1 MSTCKN
7 NPNFVR
13 MTPTN
18 QTSRSGRLRIT
29 AAFRDFFQSQQASG
43 ILLVAVT
50 AASLFIS
57 NSIWGPNYRAFW
69 DIHFGTEAYHLHLN
83 HSLTDW
89 INDALM
95 AIFFLVVGI
104 EIKREIVDGELSDRK
119 RAMLPLFGALGG
131 MAVPALLYFLFNM
144 NSPKTL
150 SGVGIPTATDIA
162 FAIAIL
168 GLLGNRVP
176 ASLKVFL
183 TALAIIDDLGAI
195 LIIAIFYGQGIH
207 WAWLAASAG
216 IVVIMYIVDKID
228 WDFAWLY
235 IILGIALWFTMMH
248 SGIHATLSGVILA
261 LMLPRQ
267 SQKEKKMSNQM
278 EHKLSGWVAFL
289 ILPLFAAANTAI
301 KIDVNMMNE
310 IINPLSLGIFFGLVF
325 GKPIG
330 IVLFSWLADRTGI
343 AHLSKNITFRKLVG
357 AGFLGGIGFTMSIF
371 VANLAFNDRELIDMA
386 KLSIIIAS
394 ITAAAAGYFLLSTSK
409 DSTL

>member
-1 MSTCKN
+1 
-7 NPNFVR
+7 
-13 MTPTN
+13 MTPFN
-18 QTSRSGRLRIT
+18 KTSRLGTLKIT
-29 AAFRDFFQSQQASG
+29 AAFRDFFNSQQASG

-57 NSIWGPNYRAFW
+57 NSIWGNDYRAFW

-83 HSLTDW
+83 HSITDW

-95 AIFFLVVGI
+95 SIFFLLVGI
-104 EIKREIVDGELSDRK
+104 EIKRELLDGELSDSK
-119 RAMLPLFGALGG
+119 RAMLPMFGALGG

-144 NSPKTL
+144 GSPETL

-168 GLLGNRVP
+168 GLLGDRVP

-207 WAWLAASAG
+207 WAWLGASAA
-216 IVVIMYIVDKID
+216 VVGIMYVVDKLD
-228 WDFAWLY
+228 WDYSWLY
-235 IILGIALWFTMMH
+235 ITLGIGLWFTMMH

-267 SQKEKKMSNQM
+267 SNKEKKMSNQL
-278 EHKLSGWVAFL
+278 EHALSGYVSFL

-301 KIDVNMMNE
+301 KIDINMMNH
-310 IINPLSLGIFFGLVF
+310 IVNPLSMGIFFGLFV
-325 GKPIG
+325 GKPLG
-330 IVLFSWLADRTGI
+330 IVSFSWMADKLGI
-343 AHLSKNITFRKLVG
+343 AQISKNISFTKLLG
-357 AGFLGGIGFTMSIF
+357 AGLLGGIGFTMSIF

-394 ITAAAAGYFLLSTSK
+394 ISAALIGYFVLSKSK
-409 DSTL
+409 NSGI

>member
-1 MSTCKN
+1 
-7 NPNFVR
+7 
-13 MTPTN
+13 MTPSNKT
-18 QTSRSGRLRIT
+18 GRTGKLSIT

-57 NSIWGPNYRAFW
+57 NSIWGNEYRAFW

-83 HSLTDW
+83 HSITDW

-95 AIFFLVVGI
+95 AIFFLLVGI
-104 EIKREIVDGELSDRK
+104 EIKRELLDGELSDRK

-131 MAVPALLYFLFNM
+131 MAVPALIFFLFNL
-144 NSPKTL
+144 NSPETL

-176 ASLKVFL
+176 AALKVFL

-195 LIIAIFYGQGIH
+195 LIIAIFYGQGVH
-207 WAWLAASAG
+207 WAWLGASAL
-216 IVVIMYIVDKID
+216 IVVVMYVVDKLD
-228 WDFAWLY
+228 WDYAWLY
-235 IILGIALWFTMMH
+235 ITLGIALWFTMMH

-267 SQKEKKMSNQM
+267 SKKEKKMSNQL
-278 EHKLSGWVAFL
+278 EHSLSGYVSFL

-301 KIDVNMMNE
+301 KIDMNMMDHLV
-310 IINPLSLGIFFGLVF
+310 NPLSLGIFFGLF
-325 GKPIG
+325 LGKPLG
-330 IVLFSWLADRTGI
+330 IVTFSWMADKLGI
-343 AHLSKNITFRKLVG
+343 AQISRSITFTKLLG
-357 AGFLGGIGFTMSIF
+357 AGLLGGIGFTMSIF

-394 ITAAAAGYFLLSTSK
+394 ITAALIGYWVLSKSK
-409 DSTL
+409 DSGI

>member
-1 MSTCKN
+1 
-7 NPNFVR
+7 
-13 MTPTN
+13 MTPSN
-18 QTSRSGRLRIT
+18 KTSRLGRLKIT
-29 AAFRDFFQSQQASG
+29 AAFRDFFNSQQASG

-57 NSIWGPNYRAFW
+57 NSIWGNDYRAFW

-83 HSLTDW
+83 HSITDW

-95 AIFFLVVGI
+95 SVFFLLVGI
-104 EIKREIVDGELSDRK
+104 EIKRELLDGELSDRK
-119 RAMLPLFGALGG
+119 RAMLPMFGALGG

-144 NSPKTL
+144 SSPETL

-168 GLLGNRVP
+168 GLLGDRIP
-176 ASLKVFL
+176 PSLKVFL

-207 WAWLAASAG
+207 WAWLGASAT
-216 IVVIMYIVDKID
+216 IVGIMYIVDKLD
-228 WDFAWLY
+228 WDYSLLY
-235 IILGIALWFTMMH
+235 ITLGIALWFTMMH

-267 SQKEKKMSNQM
+267 SNKEKKMSNQL
-278 EHKLSGWVAFL
+278 EHARSGYVSFL

-301 KIDVNMMNE
+301 KIDIKMMNH
-310 IINPLSLGIFFGLVF
+310 IINPLSMGIFFGLFF

-330 IVLFSWLADRTGI
+330 IVSFSWMADKLGI
-343 AHLSKNITFRKLVG
+343 AQISKNISFTKLLG
-357 AGFLGGIGFTMSIF
+357 AGLLGGIGFTMSIF
-371 VANLAFNDRELIDMA
+371 VANLAFSERELIDMA

-394 ITAAAAGYFLLSTSK
+394 ISAALIGYFVLSKSK
-409 DSTL
+409 NSGV

>member
-1 MSTCKN
+1 
-7 NPNFVR
+7 
-13 MTPTN
+13 MTPSNKT
-18 QTSRSGRLRIT
+18 GRTGKLSIT
-29 AAFRDFFQSQQASG
+29 AAFRYFFQSQQASG

-57 NSIWGPNYRAFW
+57 NSIWGNEYRAFW

-83 HSLTDW
+83 HSITDW

-95 AIFFLVVGI
+95 AIFFLLVGI
-104 EIKREIVDGELSDRK
+104 EIKRELLDGELSDRK

-131 MAVPALLYFLFNM
+131 MAVPALIFFLFNM
-144 NSPKTL
+144 NSPETI

-176 ASLKVFL
+176 AALKVFL

-195 LIIAIFYGQGIH
+195 LIIAIFYGQGVH
-207 WAWLAASAG
+207 WAWLGASAL
-216 IVVIMYIVDKID
+216 IVVVMYVVDKLD
-228 WDFAWLY
+228 WDYAWLY
-235 IILGIALWFTMMH
+235 ITLGIALWFTMMH

-267 SQKEKKMSNQM
+267 SKKEKKMSNQL
-278 EHKLSGWVAFL
+278 EHSLSGYVSFL

-301 KIDVNMMNE
+301 KIDMNMMDHLV
-310 IINPLSLGIFFGLVF
+310 NPLSLGIFFGLF
-325 GKPIG
+325 LGKPLG
-330 IVLFSWLADRTGI
+330 IVTFSWLADKLGI
-343 AHLSKNITFRKLVG
+343 AEISRSITFTKLLG
-357 AGFLGGIGFTMSIF
+357 AGLLGGIGFTMSIF

-394 ITAAAAGYFLLSTSK
+394 ITAALIGYWVLSKSK
-409 DSTL
+409 DSGI

>member
-1 MSTCKN
+1 
-7 NPNFVR
+7 
-13 MTPTN
+13 MTPSN
-18 QTSRSGRLRIT
+18 KTSRLDRLKIT
-29 AAFRDFFQSQQASG
+29 AAFRDFFNFQQASG
-43 ILLVAVT
+43 IILVIVT

-57 NSIWGPNYRAFW
+57 NSIWGNEYRAFW

-83 HSLTDW
+83 HSITDW

-95 AIFFLVVGI
+95 SVFFLLVGI
-104 EIKREIVDGELSDRK
+104 EIKRELLDGELSDRK
-119 RAMLPLFGALGG
+119 RAMLPMFGALGG
-131 MAVPALLYFLFNM
+131 MVVPALLYFLFNVS
-144 NSPKTL
+144 SPETL

-168 GLLGNRVP
+168 GLLGDRVP

-207 WAWLAASAG
+207 WAWLGASAL
-216 IVVIMYIVDKID
+216 IVVVMYIVDKLD
-228 WDFAWLY
+228 WDYSWLY
-235 IILGIALWFTMMH
+235 ITLGFALWFTMMH

-267 SQKEKKMSNQM
+267 SNKEKKMSNQL
-278 EHKLSGWVAFL
+278 EHALSGYVSFL

-301 KIDVNMMNE
+301 KIDINMMNH
-310 IINPLSLGIFFGLVF
+310 IVNPLSMGIFFGLFF

-330 IVLFSWLADRTGI
+330 IVSFSWLADKLGI
-343 AHLSKNITFRKLVG
+343 AQISRNISFTKLLG
-357 AGFLGGIGFTMSIF
+357 AGLLGGIGFTMSIF
-371 VANLAFNDRELIDMA
+371 VANLAFIDRELIDMA

-394 ITAAAAGYFLLSTSK
+394 VLAALVGYFVLSKS
-409 DSTL
+409 

>member
-1 MSTCKN
+1 
-7 NPNFVR
+7 
-13 MTPTN
+13 MTPSN
-18 QTSRSGRLRIT
+18 KTSRLDRLKIT
-29 AAFRDFFQSQQASG
+29 AAFRDFFNFQQASG
-43 ILLVAVT
+43 IILVIVT

-57 NSIWGPNYRAFW
+57 NSIWGNEYRAFW

-83 HSLTDW
+83 HSITDW

-95 AIFFLVVGI
+95 SVFFLLVGI
-104 EIKREIVDGELSDRK
+104 EIKRELLDGELSDRK
-119 RAMLPLFGALGG
+119 RAMLPMFGALGG
-131 MAVPALLYFLFNM
+131 MVVPALLYFLFNM
-144 NSPKTL
+144 SSPETL

-168 GLLGNRVP
+168 GLLGDRVP

-207 WAWLAASAG
+207 WAWLGASAL
-216 IVVIMYIVDKID
+216 IVVVMYIVDKLD
-228 WDFAWLY
+228 WDYSWLY
-235 IILGIALWFTMMH
+235 ITLGFALWFTMMH

-267 SQKEKKMSNQM
+267 SNKEKKMSNQL
-278 EHKLSGWVAFL
+278 EHALSGYVSFL

-301 KIDVNMMNE
+301 KIDINMMNH
-310 IINPLSLGIFFGLVF
+310 IVNPLSMGIFFGLFF

-330 IVLFSWLADRTGI
+330 IVSFSWLADKLGI
-343 AHLSKNITFRKLVG
+343 AQISRNISFTKLLG
-357 AGFLGGIGFTMSIF
+357 AGLLGGIGFTMSIF
-371 VANLAFNDRELIDMA
+371 VANLAFIDRELIDMA

-394 ITAAAAGYFLLSTSK
+394 VLAALVGYFVLSKS
-409 DSTL
+409 

>member
-1 MSTCKN
+1 
-7 NPNFVR
+7 
-13 MTPTN
+13 MTPSN
-18 QTSRSGRLRIT
+18 QPGRSGRMRIT
-29 AAFRDFFQSQQASG
+29 DVFREFFQSQQASG
-43 ILLVAVT
+43 IILVAVT
-50 AASLFIS
+50 AASLLIS
-57 NSIWGPNYRAFW
+57 NSIGGNEYRSFW
-69 DIHFGTEAYHLHLN
+69 NIHFGTEVYGLHLN
-83 HSLTDW
+83 HSITDW

-144 NSPKTL
+144 NSPQTL

-176 ASLKVFL
+176 TSLKVFL

-195 LIIAIFYGQGIH
+195 VIIALFYGQGIH
-207 WAWLAASAG
+207 WAWLAASVG
-216 IVVIMYIVDKID
+216 IVVIMYIVNKID

-235 IILGIALWFTMMH
+235 IVLGIALWFTMMH

-267 SQKEKKMSNQM
+267 SKKEKKMSNQM
-278 EHKLSGWVAFL
+278 EHHLSGWVAFL

-330 IVLFSWLADRTGI
+330 IVLFSWLADRLGI
-343 AHLSKNITFRKLVG
+343 AHISKNITFTKLVG
-357 AGFLGGIGFTMSIF
+357 AGLLGGIGFTMSIF
-371 VANLAFNDRELIDMA
+371 VSNLAFDDRALIDMA

-394 ITAAAAGYFLLSTSK
+394 VTAATSGYILLSKSK
-409 DSTL
+409 NVSTRKEESRLSEI

>member
-1 MSTCKN
+1 
-7 NPNFVR
+7 
-13 MTPTN
+13 MTPSN
-18 QTSRSGRLRIT
+18 KTSRTKKLSIT

-43 ILLVAVT
+43 IILVAVT

-57 NSIWGPNYRAFW
+57 NSIWGNEYRAFW
-69 DIHFGTEAYHLHLN
+69 DIHFGTEAYHLHLK
-83 HSLTDW
+83 HSITDW

-95 AIFFLVVGI
+95 AIFFLLVGI
-104 EIKREIVDGELSDRK
+104 EIKRELLDGELSDRK

-131 MAVPALLYFLFNM
+131 MAVPALIFFLFNIS
-144 NSPKTL
+144 SPETL

-176 ASLKVFL
+176 AALKVFL

-195 LIIAIFYGQGIH
+195 LLIAIFYGQGVH
-207 WAWLAASAG
+207 WAWLAASAL
-216 IVVIMYIVDKID
+216 IVLLMYVVDKLD
-228 WDFAWLY
+228 WDYAWLY
-235 IILGIALWFTMMH
+235 ITLGIALWFTMMH

-267 SQKEKKMSNQM
+267 SNKEKKMSNQL
-278 EHKLSGWVAFL
+278 EHSLSGYVSFF

-301 KIDVNMMNE
+301 KIDMNMMDHLV
-310 IINPLSLGIFFGLVF
+310 NPLSLGIFFGLF
-325 GKPIG
+325 LGKPIG
-330 IVLFSWLADRTGI
+330 IVSFSWLADKLGI
-343 AHLSKNITFRKLVG
+343 AQISRSITFTKLLG
-357 AGFLGGIGFTMSIF
+357 AGLLGGIGFTMSIF

-394 ITAAAAGYFLLSTSK
+394 ISAAVIGYWVLSKSK
-409 DSTL
+409 DSGI

>member
-1 MSTCKN
+1 
-7 NPNFVR
+7 
-13 MTPTN
+13 MTPSNKT
-18 QTSRSGRLRIT
+18 GRTGKLSIT
-29 AAFRDFFQSQQASG
+29 AAFRYFFQSQQASG

-57 NSIWGPNYRAFW
+57 NSIWGNEYRAFW

-83 HSLTDW
+83 HSITDW

-95 AIFFLVVGI
+95 AIFFLLVGI
-104 EIKREIVDGELSDRK
+104 EIKRELLDGELSDRK

-131 MAVPALLYFLFNM
+131 MAVPALIFFLFNM
-144 NSPKTL
+144 NSPETL

-176 ASLKVFL
+176 AALKVFL

-195 LIIAIFYGQGIH
+195 LIIAIFYGQGVH
-207 WAWLAASAG
+207 WAWLGASAL
-216 IVVIMYIVDKID
+216 IVVVMYVVDKLD
-228 WDFAWLY
+228 WDYAWLY
-235 IILGIALWFTMMH
+235 ITLGIALWFTMMH

-267 SQKEKKMSNQM
+267 SKKEKKMSNQL
-278 EHKLSGWVAFL
+278 EHSLSGYVSFL

-301 KIDVNMMNE
+301 KIDMNMMDHLV
-310 IINPLSLGIFFGLVF
+310 NPLSLGIFFGLF
-325 GKPIG
+325 LGKPLG
-330 IVLFSWLADRTGI
+330 IVTFSWMADKLGI
-343 AHLSKNITFRKLVG
+343 AQISRSITFTKLLG
-357 AGFLGGIGFTMSIF
+357 AGLLGGIGFTMSIF

-394 ITAAAAGYFLLSTSK
+394 ITAALIGYWVLSKSK
-409 DSTL
+409 DSGI

>member
-1 MSTCKN
+1 
-7 NPNFVR
+7 
-13 MTPTN
+13 MTPSNKT
-18 QTSRSGRLRIT
+18 GRTGKLNIT
-29 AAFRDFFQSQQASG
+29 AVFRAFFQSQQASG

-57 NSIWGPNYRAFW
+57 NSIWGNDYRAFW

-83 HSLTDW
+83 HSITDW

-95 AIFFLVVGI
+95 SIFFLLVGI
-104 EIKREIVDGELSDRK
+104 EIKRELLDGELSDRK

-131 MAVPALLYFLFNM
+131 MLVPALLFFIFNM
-144 NSPKTL
+144 SSPETL

-168 GLLGNRVP
+168 GLLGNRIP

-207 WAWLAASAG
+207 WAWLGASALV
-216 IVVIMYIVDKID
+216 VVIMYIVDKLD
-228 WDFAWLY
+228 WDYSWLY
-235 IILGIALWFTMMH
+235 ITLGIILWFTMMH

-267 SQKEKKMSNQM
+267 SQKEKKMSNQL
-278 EHKLSGWVAFL
+278 EHALSGYVSFI

-301 KIDVNMMNE
+301 KIDINMMNH
-310 IINPLSLGIFFGLVF
+310 IVNPLSMGIFFGLF
-325 GKPIG
+325 LGKPIG
-330 IVLFSWLADRTGI
+330 IVSFSWIADKFGI
-343 AHLSKNITFRKLVG
+343 AKISQSITFTKLLG
-357 AGFLGGIGFTMSIF
+357 AGLLGGIGFTMSIF

-394 ITAAAAGYFLLSTSK
+394 ITAAITGYLLLRKSK
-409 DSTL
+409 SSGI

>member
-1 MSTCKN
+1 
-7 NPNFVR
+7 
-13 MTPTN
+13 MTPSNKT
-18 QTSRSGRLRIT
+18 GRTGKLSIT

-57 NSIWGPNYRAFW
+57 NSIWGNEYRAFW

-83 HSLTDW
+83 HSITDW

-95 AIFFLVVGI
+95 AVFFLLVGI
-104 EIKREIVDGELSDRK
+104 EIKRELLDGELSDRK

-131 MAVPALLYFLFNM
+131 MAVPALIFFLFNM
-144 NSPKTL
+144 NSPETL

-176 ASLKVFL
+176 AALKVFL

-195 LIIAIFYGQGIH
+195 LIIAIFYGQGVH
-207 WAWLAASAG
+207 WAWLGASAL
-216 IVVIMYIVDKID
+216 IVVVMYVVDKLD
-228 WDFAWLY
+228 WDYAWLY
-235 IILGIALWFTMMH
+235 ITLGIALWFTMMH

-267 SQKEKKMSNQM
+267 SKKEKKMSNQL
-278 EHKLSGWVAFL
+278 EHSLSGYVSFL

-301 KIDVNMMNE
+301 KIDMNMMDHLV
-310 IINPLSLGIFFGLVF
+310 NPLSLGIFFGLF
-325 GKPIG
+325 LGKPLG
-330 IVLFSWLADRTGI
+330 IVTFSWLADKLGI
-343 AHLSKNITFRKLVG
+343 AEISRSITFTKLLG
-357 AGFLGGIGFTMSIF
+357 AGLLGGIGFTMSIF

-394 ITAAAAGYFLLSTSK
+394 ITAALIGYWVLSKSK
-409 DSTL
+409 DSGI

>member
-1 MSTCKN
+1 
-7 NPNFVR
+7 
-13 MTPTN
+13 MTPSN
-18 QTSRSGRLRIT
+18 KTSRLDRLKIT
-29 AAFRDFFQSQQASG
+29 AAFRDFFNFQQASG
-43 ILLVAVT
+43 IILVIVT

-57 NSIWGPNYRAFW
+57 NSIWGNEYRAFW

-83 HSLTDW
+83 HSITDW

-95 AIFFLVVGI
+95 SVFFLLVGI
-104 EIKREIVDGELSDRK
+104 EIKRELLDGELSDRK
-119 RAMLPLFGALGG
+119 RAMLPMFGALGG
-131 MAVPALLYFLFNM
+131 MVVPALLYFLFNM
-144 NSPKTL
+144 SSPETL

-168 GLLGNRVP
+168 GLLGDRVP

-207 WAWLAASAG
+207 WAWLGASAL
-216 IVVIMYIVDKID
+216 IVVVMYIVDKLD
-228 WDFAWLY
+228 WDYSWLY
-235 IILGIALWFTMMH
+235 ITLGIALWFTMMH

-267 SQKEKKMSNQM
+267 SNKEKKMSNQL
-278 EHKLSGWVAFL
+278 EHALSGYVSFL

-301 KIDVNMMNE
+301 KIDINMMNH
-310 IINPLSLGIFFGLVF
+310 IVNPLSMGIFFGLFF

-330 IVLFSWLADRTGI
+330 IVSFSWLADKLGI
-343 AHLSKNITFRKLVG
+343 AQISRNISFTKLLG
-357 AGFLGGIGFTMSIF
+357 AGLLGGIGFTMSIF
-371 VANLAFNDRELIDMA
+371 VANLAFIDRELIDMA

-394 ITAAAAGYFLLSTSK
+394 VLAALVGYFVLSKS
-409 DSTL
+409 

>member
-1 MSTCKN
+1 
-7 NPNFVR
+7 
-13 MTPTN
+13 MTPSNKT
-18 QTSRSGRLRIT
+18 GRTGKLNIT
-29 AAFRDFFQSQQASG
+29 AVFRAFFQSQQASG

-57 NSIWGPNYRAFW
+57 NSIWGNDYRAFW

-83 HSLTDW
+83 HSITDW

-95 AIFFLVVGI
+95 SIFFLLVGI
-104 EIKREIVDGELSDRK
+104 EIKRELLDGELSDRK

-131 MAVPALLYFLFNM
+131 MLVPALLFFIFNM
-144 NSPKTL
+144 SSPETL

-168 GLLGNRVP
+168 GLLGNRIP

-207 WAWLAASAG
+207 WAWLGASAL
-216 IVVIMYIVDKID
+216 IVVIMYIVDKLD
-228 WDFAWLY
+228 WDYSWLY
-235 IILGIALWFTMMH
+235 ITLGIILWFTMMH

-267 SQKEKKMSNQM
+267 SQKEKKMSNQL
-278 EHKLSGWVAFL
+278 EHALSGYVSFI

-301 KIDVNMMNE
+301 IIDINMMNH
-310 IINPLSLGIFFGLVF
+310 IVNPLSMGIFFGLF
-325 GKPIG
+325 LGKPIG
-330 IVLFSWLADRTGI
+330 IVSFSWIADKFGI
-343 AHLSKNITFRKLVG
+343 AKISQGITFTKLLG
-357 AGFLGGIGFTMSIF
+357 AGLLGGIGFTMSIF

-394 ITAAAAGYFLLSTSK
+394 IAAAIAGYLLLSKSK
-409 DSTL
+409 SSGI

>member
-1 MSTCKN
+1 M
-7 NPNFVR
+7 
-13 MTPTN
+13 
-18 QTSRSGRLRIT
+18 RIT
-29 AAFRDFFQSQQASG
+29 DVFREFFQSQQASG
-43 ILLVAVT
+43 IILVAVT
-50 AASLFIS
+50 AASLLIS
-57 NSIWGPNYRAFW
+57 NSIGGNEYRSFW
-69 DIHFGTEAYHLHLN
+69 NIHFGTEVYGLHLN
-83 HSLTDW
+83 HSITDW

-104 EIKREIVDGELSDRK
+104 EIKREIIDGELSDRK

-144 NSPKTL
+144 NSPQTL

-176 ASLKVFL
+176 TSLKVFL

-195 LIIAIFYGQGIH
+195 VIIALFYGQGIH
-207 WAWLAASAG
+207 WAWLAASVG
-216 IVVIMYIVDKID
+216 IVVIMYIVNKID

-235 IILGIALWFTMMH
+235 IVLGIALWFTMMH

-267 SQKEKKMSNQM
+267 SKKEKKMSNQM
-278 EHKLSGWVAFL
+278 EHHLSGWVAFL

-330 IVLFSWLADRTGI
+330 IVLFSWLADRLGI
-343 AHLSKNITFRKLVG
+343 AHISKNITFTKLVG
-357 AGFLGGIGFTMSIF
+357 AGLLGGIGFTMSIF
-371 VANLAFNDRELIDMA
+371 VSNLAFDDRALIDMA

-394 ITAAAAGYFLLSTSK
+394 VTAATSGYILLSKSK
-409 DSTL
+409 NVSTRKEESRLSEI

>member
-1 MSTCKN
+1 
-7 NPNFVR
+7 
-13 MTPTN
+13 MTPSN
-18 QTSRSGRLRIT
+18 QPGRSGRMRIT
-29 AAFRDFFQSQQASG
+29 DVFREFFQSQQASG
-43 ILLVAVT
+43 IILVAVT
-50 AASLFIS
+50 AASLLIS
-57 NSIWGPNYRAFW
+57 NSIGGNEYRSFW
-69 DIHFGTEAYHLHLN
+69 NIHFGTEVYGLHLN
-83 HSLTDW
+83 HSITDW

-144 NSPKTL
+144 NSPQTL

-176 ASLKVFL
+176 TSLKVFL

-195 LIIAIFYGQGIH
+195 VIIALFYGQGIH
-207 WAWLAASAG
+207 WAWLAASVG
-216 IVVIMYIVDKID
+216 IVVIMYIVNKID

-235 IILGIALWFTMMH
+235 IVLGIALWFTMMH

-267 SQKEKKMSNQM
+267 SKKEKKMSNQM
-278 EHKLSGWVAFL
+278 EHHLSGWVAFL

-330 IVLFSWLADRTGI
+330 IVLFSWLADRLGI
-343 AHLSKNITFRKLVG
+343 AHISKNITFTKLVG
-357 AGFLGGIGFTMSIF
+357 AGLLGGIGFTMSIF
-371 VANLAFNDRELIDMA
+371 VSNLAFDNRALIDMA

-394 ITAAAAGYFLLSTSK
+394 VTAATSGYILLSKSK
-409 DSTL
+409 DYKPR